1 MYDKSQSNKQ
11 DDVLRLGRKTVDSK
25 IKALRGEEHTR
36 REDWITRTKMVHDTA
51 CTIPER

>member
-25 IKALRGEEHTR
+25 IKALRGKEHTR
-36 REDWITRTKMVHDTA
+36 RGINDRTVINKPRKTDV
-51 CTIPER
+51 